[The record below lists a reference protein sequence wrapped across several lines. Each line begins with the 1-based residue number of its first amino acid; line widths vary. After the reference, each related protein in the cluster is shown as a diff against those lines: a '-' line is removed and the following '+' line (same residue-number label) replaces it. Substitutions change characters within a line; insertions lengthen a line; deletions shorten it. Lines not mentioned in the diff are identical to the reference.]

1 MLDTV
6 LLCGNTDDFQDGK
19 PSGPTSSVF
28 ANRQLLWLQERLQRS
43 TADFLLVAGHYPVWS
58 VSKHG
63 PTDCLLRRLRPL
75 LVKYKATA
83 YLCGHD
89 HNLQVSLYTC
99 RSLKL
104 GCKQCLKGLSVY
116 VNSIFKFCTFEI
128 LCIRWQCL
136 V

>member
-1 MLDTV
+1 MSNSFLLFHRNFPYYYYELNFNIPHTAATLQVLMLDTV

-19 PSGPTSSVF
+19 PDGAVSSES
-28 ANRQLLWLQERLQRS
+28 ANRQLVWLQERMQRS
-43 TADFLLVAGHYPVWS
+43 KADFLIVAGHYPVWS

-89 HNLQVSLYTC
+89 HNLQASL
-99 RSLKL
+99 
-104 GCKQCLKGLSVY
+104 
-116 VNSIFKFCTFEI
+116 
-128 LCIRWQCL
+128 
-136 V
+136 